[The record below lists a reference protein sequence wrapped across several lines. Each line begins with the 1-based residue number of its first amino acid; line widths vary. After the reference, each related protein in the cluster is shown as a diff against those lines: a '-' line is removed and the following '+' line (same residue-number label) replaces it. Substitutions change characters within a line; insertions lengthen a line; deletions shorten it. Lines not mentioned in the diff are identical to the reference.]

1 MKTIFTIFSIIL
13 ILFIWSVFIEPNV
26 FRITRYKITDAD
38 LEGLRVVFAADFH
51 YKPYEKWRLER
62 DVRTIN
68 AQNPDIVL
76 FGGDYVNGHK
86 KGFTL
91 PIDEISAE
99 FSKIKS
105 KYGVYAVLGNH
116 DGWHD
121 EDGITKSLEA
131 NGIKILKNS
140 SELVKAAKP
149 FYIAGVEDM
158 QTGNPD
164 TQKAL
169 AGTSGS
175 VILLSHTPDIIE
187 SVPAGVKLVL
197 AGHLHG
203 GQVVIPR
210 HGPLVAPSKF
220 GTKYASGFFDENGK
234 KLIVTKGLGTSI
246 LPLRFH
252 CMPEIVLIEFIG
264 RNPL

>member
-26 FRITRYKITDAD
+26 FRITRYKITDPD

-234 KLIVTKGLGTSI
+234 KLIVTRGLGTSI

-252 CMPEIVLIEFIG
+252 CMPEIIVIEHT
-264 RNPL
+264 

>member
-1 MKTIFTIFSIIL
+1 MKTIFAIFSIIL
-13 ILFIWSVFIEPNV
+13 ILFIWSVFVEPNV
-26 FRITRYKITDAD
+26 LRIRKYQIANRD
-38 LEGLRVVFAADFH
+38 LRGLRVVFAADFH

-62 DVRTIN
+62 DVKAIN
-68 AQNPDIVL
+68 SQNADIVL
-76 FGGDYVNGHK
+76 LGGDYVNGHK

-91 PIDEISAE
+91 PIEEISAE

-121 EDGITKSLEA
+121 KDGITKSLEA
-131 NGIKILKNS
+131 NGIKVLENS
-140 SELVKAAKP
+140 AVRIEAPKP

-158 QTGNPD
+158 QTGNAD
-164 TQKAL
+164 IQEAL
-169 AGTSGS
+169 AGTDRS

-187 SVPAGVKLVL
+187 SVPYGVKLVL

-203 GQVVIPR
+203 GQVRLPL
-210 HGPLVAPSKF
+210 HGPLVVPSKF

-252 CMPEIVLIEFIG
+252 CMPEIIVIEHT
-264 RNPL
+264 

>member
-76 FGGDYVNGHK
+76 LGGDYVNGHK

-252 CMPEIVLIEFIG
+252 CIPEIVLIEHT
-264 RNPL
+264 